1 MIRKNKFNDNYV
13 LIDYTDVFVGIGIA
27 DKQENK
33 EMVDDL
39 TNLFISDNEEKN
51 VEINGR
57 KYRKD
62 GVDIN
67 NVRVKADSAVVKF
80 LKEQAGIIDYGTY
93 IDKDIL
99 KDAFIR
105 AYYEFNHEMK
115 NMLSYYLRKYIYNEI
130 NGIDNE
136 YLRADIVNNKPL
148 LEYIKT
154 YDDFTSYV
162 DDKIEKNIDM
172 KEKINVITR

>member
-27 DKQENK
+27 DKQENR
-33 EMVDDL
+33 EMVDEL

-80 LKEQAGIIDYGTY
+80 LKEQAGIID
-93 IDKDIL
+93 
-99 KDAFIR
+99 
-105 AYYEFNHEMK
+105 
-115 NMLSYYLRKYIYNEI
+115 
-130 NGIDNE
+130 
-136 YLRADIVNNKPL
+136 
-148 LEYIKT
+148 
-154 YDDFTSYV
+154 
-162 DDKIEKNIDM
+162 
-172 KEKINVITR
+172 